1 MQRPGCQ
8 PTWPSWRRDVWPSPY
23 RRASGPAL
31 AASAHAGTRVGE
43 PSGDRSTARRTGPP
57 PGRPVDR
64 YRPTGRPVPATGR
77 RGTGSRSN
85 STGDPVDRYWPTG
98 RHCTGDGR
106 QCRSTGR
113 PVPVDRSTGTR
124 QPVGRYRSTGRPGGG
139 PVSRYRR
146 PVDRYPAAGR
156 TGRRYRQPLDN
167 TRPSPGCRWA
177 ATWPPPWPVKARPNC
192 SEMGHAHHSTPTPS
206 LIR

>member
-64 YRPTGRPVPATGR
+64 NRPTGRPVPATGR

-113 PVPVDRSTGTR
+113 PVPVDR
-124 QPVGRYRSTGRPGGG
+124 PVDRSTGQALVRPFVCARVVVFYNCLGRFWLLLRPHQYRYFYPVARRENGGG
-139 PVSRYRR
+139 LELPHQHLR
-146 PVDRYPAAGR
+146 
-156 TGRRYRQPLDN
+156 
-167 TRPSPGCRWA
+167 
-177 ATWPPPWPVKARPNC
+177 
-192 SEMGHAHHSTPTPS
+192 E
-206 LIR
+206 